1 MAERALT
8 ELRKM
13 MGGKT
18 ELLDVASAGASGL
31 FDGFVVRK
39 LGTAGT
45 VLWVLKTIGVPVA
58 SAFKVPVPKGLY
70 HHCVG
75 QLGFMVALLLS

>member
-18 ELLDVASAGASGL
+18 ETLNVVSAGASGL
-31 FDGFVVRK
+31 FDGFVVKK

-45 VLWVLKTIGVPVA
+45 ILWLLKTIGVPVA
-58 SAFKVPVPKGLY
+58 SGFKVPVPKGLY
-70 HHCVG
+70 YHCVG
-75 QLGFMVALLLS
+75 QLGFVVALLLS